1 MELHLVPPRVILTDV
16 SFMIYTEIVRRF
28 KILSVR
34 SLSTMLGTVP
44 GEELLWTMLSRDF
57 DGSGVFYSVQVELH
71 RLVPALY
78 DLVPDNPR
86 SAASAFGLACY
97 ELFLRNQAIPKVAY
111 RTLSR
116 QLSGTP

>member
-78 DLVPDNPR
+78 LVPDNPR